1 MIFVKKKQK
10 NDVTSSFVTLENII
24 EVCKIGTFQRNL
36 STMLLKVLNI
46 YLFQK
51 YFRQFKF

>member
-1 MIFVKKKQK
+1 MIFEKKMQK

-51 YFRQFKF
+51 YFRQFKL